1 MDTTILAQPIGAI
14 VGHGGGEFHSGTV
27 PRKSLPS
34 IGEQQ
39 AHMALAACRTPTK
52 GEGEADLRP
61 QKAEDTGRL
70 SCMYCGADM
79 RVVEDRRTTGLIHL
93 SAKCPRCGCLRATY
107 VELLPAQPAP
117 HWFLEI
123 PQEASFD

>member
-1 MDTTILAQPIGAI
+1 
-14 VGHGGGEFHSGTV
+14 
-27 PRKSLPS
+27 
-34 IGEQQ
+34 
-39 AHMALAACRTPTK
+39 MALAACRTPTQ

-61 QKAEDTGRL
+61 LTAENTARL

-79 RVVEDRRTTGLIHL
+79 RVVEDRRTTRLIHL
-93 SAKCPRCGCLRATY
+93 SAQCPRCGCLRATY
-107 VELLPAQPAP
+107 MEWLPAQPAP